1 MCKDKPSIR
10 QLILKNEMIETC
22 EVQYRTCYFLS
33 ELKSN
38 ILVSPIWV
46 DRVDRLLF
54 YNGRNIFFTVQHY
67 QLVPMNAHTAVYAS
81 VTINRAQSS

>member
-33 ELKSN
+33 ELKAN
-38 ILVSPIWV
+38 ILVSPI
-46 DRVDRLLF
+46 L
-54 YNGRNIFFTVQHY
+54 GR
-67 QLVPMNAHTAVYAS
+67 
-81 VTINRAQSS
+81 QS